1 MPALNK
7 EIYIIVSQS
16 GTMPSRV
23 LKKITGAEYNHVS
36 LSLCADLQRMY
47 SFARRYKYYPF
58 WSGFVAESPSS
69 GVFGRF
75 PDAKIKV
82 LAVEV
87 TDEQYESLSTTMKAM
102 FRDRKRY
109 HYDYLGVGLAYFRIH
124 RRSKRNY
131 YCSEFVKVMLKRHGI
146 RAADALPRVVQPVH
160 FLNMPGAKLIYSGTL
175 REYAI

>member
-1 MPALNK
+1 MAVNRK
-7 EIYIIVSQS
+7 IYIILSQS
-16 GTMPSRV
+16 GTIPSRF

-36 LSLCADLQRMY
+36 LSLRADLQRMY

-58 WSGFVAESPSS
+58 WSGFVAESPTG

-82 LAVEV
+82 LEIEV
-87 TDEQYESLSTTMKAM
+87 TERQYESLSTTMEAM
-102 FRDRKRY
+102 YRDRKHY

-131 YCSEFVKVMLKRHGI
+131 YCSEFVKVMLRRHGI
-146 RAADALPRVVQPVH
+146 RAADALPRVVQPIH
-160 FLNMPGAKLIYSGTL
+160 FLDMPGANLIYSGSL

>member
-1 MPALNK
+1 MNK
-7 EIYIIVSQS
+7 KIYIIVSQS

-23 LKKITGAEYNHVS
+23 LKRITGAEYNHVS
-36 LSLCADLQRMY
+36 LSLRADLRRMY

-58 WSGFVAESPSS
+58 WSGFVAESPSG

-75 PDAKIKV
+75 PETKIKV
-82 LAVEV
+82 LELEV
-87 TDEQYESLSTTMKAM
+87 TDEQYDALSATMEAM

-124 RRSKRNY
+124 RRSEHNY
-131 YCSEFVKVMLKRHGI
+131 YCSEFVKAMLQRHGI
-146 RAADALPRVVQPVH
+146 RAAEALPRVVQPIH
-160 FLNMPGAKLIYSGTL
+160 FLDLPGARLVYSGVL